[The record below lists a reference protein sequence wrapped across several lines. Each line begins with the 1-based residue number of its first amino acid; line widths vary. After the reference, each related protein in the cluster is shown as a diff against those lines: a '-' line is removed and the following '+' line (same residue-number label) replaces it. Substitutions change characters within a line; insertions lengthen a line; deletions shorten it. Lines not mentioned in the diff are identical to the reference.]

1 MASFSE
7 SAENVSLTQSQI
19 RVISFYYGMLRRAP
33 DQTGYDF
40 WVNEL
45 KIGKSPND
53 LINGFIGSTE
63 YQTRFNK

>member
-7 SAENVSLTQSQI
+7 SAENISLTQSNI

-33 DQTGYDF
+33 DQQGYDF

-45 KIGKSPND
+45 KICKSPNE

-63 YQTRFNK
+63 YQQRF

>member
-7 SAENVSLTQSQI
+7 SQENITLTESNI

-33 DQTGYDF
+33 DQGGYDF

-53 LINGFIGSTE
+53 LINGFISSAE
-63 YQTRFNK
+63 YQQRFQ